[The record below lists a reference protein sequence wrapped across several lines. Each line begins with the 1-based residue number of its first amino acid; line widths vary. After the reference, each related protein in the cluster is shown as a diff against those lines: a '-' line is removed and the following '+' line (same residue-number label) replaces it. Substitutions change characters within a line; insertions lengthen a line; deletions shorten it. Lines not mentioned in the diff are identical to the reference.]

1 MNPKFTGVDNLASST
16 EDIKTDMSDH
26 HNDVNTKKSSEQKE
40 DNNTTISPTGLR
52 NLVHTPSAATLTFF
66 VQFILSLYERSSSK
80 QDFAVTGTF
89 GNILDRW
96 SAASKN
102 SP

>member
-1 MNPKFTGVDNLASST
+1 
-16 EDIKTDMSDH
+16 
-26 HNDVNTKKSSEQKE
+26 
-40 DNNTTISPTGLR
+40 
-52 NLVHTPSAATLTFF
+52 